1 MAIDVNKIA
10 KEIAEAA
17 EAYEKQYGHL
27 PSRARVTLS
36 KSDMAVAYEL
46 AKQEREQ
53 ADRRELL
60 RKAQA
65 NRQLDT
71 VAEVIQVRDGGSHAQ
86 SVAKALD
93 ENPDLYQV

>member
-10 KEIAEAA
+10 KEIQEAA
-17 EAYEKQYGHL
+17 EAYERQYGRL

-36 KSDMAVAYEL
+36 KEDTAVAYEI
-46 AKQEREQ
+46 AKQELAHKTR
-53 ADRRELL
+53 
-60 RKAQA
+60 A
-65 NRQLDT
+65 NRQLDE

-93 ENPDLYQV
+93 ENPGLYRP